1 MTLYVYGIRNCDTV
15 KKARRWLEQNRIPFE
30 FVDFRQN
37 GISREQLVDWCQQ
50 CGWEQ
55 LVNRR
60 GMTWRKLPEEQR
72 SDLDQDRAIELM
84 LDNPTLIRRPVVSNH
99 NTVTV
104 GFDESQWQTQL
115 TSPIRSTT
123 DP

>member
-1 MTLYVYGIRNCDTV
+1 MTLRVYGIRNCDTV
-15 KKARRWLEQNRIPFE
+15 KKARRWLDQNAIPFE
-30 FVDFRQN
+30 FVDFRQE
-37 GISREQLVDWCQQ
+37 GISREQLVDWCQH

-72 SDLDQDRAIELM
+72 NNLDQDRAIELM
-84 LDNPTLIRRPVVSNH
+84 LENPTLIRRPVVSDG

-104 GFDESQWQTQL
+104 GFDESRWQTQL